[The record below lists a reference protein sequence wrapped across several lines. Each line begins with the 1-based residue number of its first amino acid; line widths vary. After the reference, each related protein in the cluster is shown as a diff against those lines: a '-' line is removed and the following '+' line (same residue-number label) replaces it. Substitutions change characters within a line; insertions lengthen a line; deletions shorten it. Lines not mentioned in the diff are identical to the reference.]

1 MEFTSNKQFTA
12 TGSDEVEPFTFKEGK
27 ITGMVHMAL
36 KVNYL
41 TIFIHP
47 TKLQLAIII
56 SYPASGGEIIVALK

>member
-12 TGSDEVEPFTFKEGK
+12 TGSDEVGPFTFKEGK

-41 TIFIHP
+41 TSFTHL
-47 TKLQLAIII
+47 TKLESSHIQQV
-56 SYPASGGEIIVALK
+56 GEK